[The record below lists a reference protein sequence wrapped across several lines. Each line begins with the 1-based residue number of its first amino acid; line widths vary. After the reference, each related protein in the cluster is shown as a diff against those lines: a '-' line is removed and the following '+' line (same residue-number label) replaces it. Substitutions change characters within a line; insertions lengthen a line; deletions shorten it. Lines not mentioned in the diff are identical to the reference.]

1 MIDAKLSKRCLQSL
15 IKSHNYRD
23 CTGVRHHSLFIA
35 PRKGRGGGG
44 REEREGGREGFLGDH
59 IVTWFSGVNG
69 RGISLS
75 TPT

>member
-35 PRKGRGGGG
+35 PGKGGGGG
-44 REEREGGREGFLGDH
+44 RKGREDVKVFLE
-59 IVTWFSGVNG
+59 IT
-69 RGISLS
+69 
-75 TPT
+75 

>member
-35 PRKGRGGGG
+35 PRKGRGG
-44 REEREGGREGFLGDH
+44 EGGRKGREDVKVFLE
-59 IVTWFSGVNG
+59 IT
-69 RGISLS
+69 
-75 TPT
+75 